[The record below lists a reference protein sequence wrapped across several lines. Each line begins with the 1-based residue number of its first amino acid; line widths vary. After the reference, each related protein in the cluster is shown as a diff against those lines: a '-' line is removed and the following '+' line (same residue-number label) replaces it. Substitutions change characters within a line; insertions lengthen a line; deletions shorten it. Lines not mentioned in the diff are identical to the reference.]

1 MRTDAALVS
10 AQSRSKRLANA
21 YRRVAPS
28 INAASSKSRGM
39 VTMYERSRKVE
50 NVANRAAWMI
60 MTPTR
65 LLISPSCYGRSGS
78 VCVAGR
84 TARHPGGDHNRPDN
98 RWGYGMIRPQEA
110 LSALSSYRR
119 PAGLDSGG

>member
-21 YRRVAPS
+21 YRRVAPT

-60 MTPTR
+60 MTPSR

-78 VCVAGR
+78 VCGGPHVANETSDVRSVSLPVGLADTR
-84 TARHPGGDHNRPDN
+84 GQTA
-98 RWGYGMIRPQEA
+98 MV
-110 LSALSSYRR
+110 
-119 PAGLDSGG
+119 